1 VTIIIGINPHTPHLA
16 ADFQLNTQRMN
27 YKQLSAW
34 IFAVLMILVVLM
46 ILFPTS
52 IMLIIGTVGL
62 PILIAVQVFVIL
74 KAREQS
80 HKHFGDG
87 DWYDKP

>member
-1 VTIIIGINPHTPHLA
+1 
-16 ADFQLNTQRMN
+16 MN